1 MKKSPLIRKALV
13 LFVVVCLSMPV
24 LAFGASD
31 KTYTLKFQT
40 NYPEMHFAVKSV
52 MKPWIEEVKE
62 ASNGRLEIQFFP
74 PRTIAKEKEQYMAV
88 ETGVLDITTNSHG
101 RNPGKFHLYGV
112 PEQPFMFPN
121 STVGSVVFWKLT
133 QKYPE
138 WQKEYPNTKLLFV
151 WVGAPVQLMTVKKPV
166 RTLEDLAGMKIIGWT
181 PAMLAGPKALGANA
195 VMIPPMD
202 TYLALQR
209 AMADGVH
216 SPFATVLPFKLNETV
231 NHATELN
238 SMVTAFYGVISE
250 KSFNSLPKDLQ
261 QVLIDSAGEGLSR
274 RLGAS
279 LDKGAAI
286 GRGALEKRGV
296 EIVQLSDQERS
307 RWVERTMPLREKWLS
322 DMESKGMKNIRE
334 IMDTAVQLSKEL
346 SQ

>member
-1 MKKSPLIRKALV
+1 MKKIPLIHKALI
-13 LFVVVCLSMPV
+13 LFVVLCLSVPA
-24 LAFGASD
+24 LAFAASD
-31 KTYTLKFQT
+31 KTYKLKFQT
-40 NYPEMHFAVKSV
+40 NYPEMHFAVKAV
-52 MKPWIEEVKE
+52 MKPWLEEVKKV
-62 ASNGRLEIQFFP
+62 SNGRLDIQFFP

-88 ETGVLDITTNSHG
+88 ESGVLDITTNSHG

-112 PEQPFMFPN
+112 AEQPFLFPN
-121 STVGSVVFWKLT
+121 STVGSTVFWNLT

-166 RTLEDLAGMKIIGWT
+166 KTLEDLAGMKIIGWT
-181 PAMLAGPKALGANA
+181 PSMLAGPKVLGANA
-195 VMIPPMD
+195 VMVPPMD

-231 NHATELN
+231 KHATELN

-250 KSFNSLPKDLQ
+250 KAYNKLPKDLQ
-261 QVLIDSAGEGLSR
+261 QVLMDSAGEGLSR
-274 RLGAS
+274 KLGAS

-296 EIVQLSDQERS
+296 EIVQLSAEEKP
-307 RWVERTMPLREKWLS
+307 RWMEKTMPLREKWLS
-322 DMESKGMKNIRE
+322 DMESKGYKNIRE
-334 IMDTAVQLSKEL
+334 IMDTAVQMTKEMSK
-346 SQ
+346 